1 MATALESASLVMIPS
16 GYEEGTLGSLQ
27 PLDGSGD
34 FTFSRGSNLSATR
47 VKQDGYI
54 EKGYEN
60 LLLQS
65 NSFDTTWTTSGTS
78 VTSGQSGY
86 DGSNDAWLLET
97 ASNGSRYIQELVSIN
112 SVQSISVYAKAGT
125 TNFLGIQ
132 IIGTGGGYS
141 FFNLSNGTLGG
152 SSSVVID
159 KAIELVSGTT
169 DWYRCSF
176 VINANN
182 NVIRIYPTNADNN
195 FASTTGQNIYIQDAQ
210 VNQGLVA
217 YPYLETTTTS
227 AKGGILENTPR
238 IDYTGG
244 GAGSLLLEP
253 SRSNLMV
260 HSEYITGTQGT
271 STFNAITSPE
281 GVNNGLLF
289 VENTATTTHGFLR
302 GGTIPTNANAV
313 DYTISIFAKK
323 KEREYI
329 QFTFYADGTSIN
341 SSGFNLINGTTS
353 GDPATHKI
361 EDYGN
366 GWYRCSFTA
375 SVLQSTGAYN
385 FSRVQ
390 TGINESLFYYQGDG
404 TSGMYFYGWQVEQN
418 ATYPTSYIPT
428 YGTSQTRAVDI
439 LFEGATGFSNFF
451 NAAEGTLFFEVDEPL
466 FRQLT
471 TDGRSI
477 ALRDTTNGEFFQLR
491 GRSNS
496 VYFLLTMCSPNVVSI
511 ANIENNTKYAIK
523 WNGSEVKMFTDGAA
537 RGSTSQVDSFR
548 PYTLGAAT
556 GFGMYTPTG
565 EKFNDIT
572 FFPTA
577 LSDSACMELTT
588 I

>member
-16 GYEEGTLGSLQ
+16 GYEDGTLGSLQ
-27 PLDGSGD
+27 PLDGTGD

-65 NSFDTTWTTSGTS
+65 NQFDTIWAS
-78 VTSGQSGY
+78 VRVGESTGFAGY
-86 DGSNDAWLLET
+86 DGTSDAWKIVPNAQLNDHRLDQST
-97 ASNGSRYIQELVSIN
+97 SVSG
-112 SVQSISVYAKAGT
+112 VWTFSIYAKAAGY
-125 TNFLGIQ
+125 NFLYILFSGIGNSGK
-132 IIGTGGGYS
+132 IIDISPNQGVVVDNKGGVQAIDESITDVGNDWWKITLTYS
-141 FFNLSNGTLGG
+141 GTLGTLRIITLPANDT
-152 SSSVVID
+152 SSYAGD
-159 KAIELVSGTT
+159 GTSG
-169 DWYRCSF
+169 
-176 VINANN
+176 IL
-182 NVIRIYPTNADNN
+182 
-195 FASTTGQNIYIQDAQ
+195 IQDVQ
-210 VNQGLVA
+210 VNQGLIA
-217 YPYLETTTTS
+217 YPYLETAATS

-238 IDYTGG
+238 IDYTGV

-253 SRSNLMV
+253 SRTNLMV

-302 GGTIPTNANAV
+302 GATIPTNANAV

-390 TGINESLFYYQGDG
+390 TGINESSFYYQGDG

-428 YGTSQTRAVDI
+428 YGTSQTRAEDVCEDAGNVSSI
-439 LFEGATGFSNFF
+439 VNSP
-451 NAAEGTLFFEVDEPL
+451 EGTFFTEFAKVNDFNGVLLSDGTPNNRITL
-466 FRQLT
+466 YPRNNTTQITFIFTIGGVQIIRQDPSPSGL
-471 TDGRSI
+471 
-477 ALRDTTNGEFFQLR
+477 DTTRFN
-491 GRSNS
+491 
-496 VYFLLTMCSPNVVSI
+496 
-511 ANIENNTKYAIK
+511 KYAIA
-523 WNGSEVKMFTDGAA
+523 WGLNDFRVYINGVNIYT
-537 RGSTSQVDSFR
+537 STS
-548 PYTLGAAT
+548 
-556 GFGMYTPTG
+556 
-565 EKFNDIT
+565 NIT
-572 FFPTA
+572 FSSGTINNIDLDSAKHKQALVFNQA
-577 LSDSACMELTT
+577 LSDEALIELTT

>member
-27 PLDGSGD
+27 PLDGTGD

-65 NSFDTTWTTSGTS
+65 NSFDTTWTQSAVS

-86 DGSNDAWLLET
+86 DGTNDAWLQSKT
-97 ASNGSRYIQELVSIN
+97 SGPYVNIA
-112 SVQSISVYAKAGT
+112 QSIAISGVWTLSIYAKANTLDSITFRNQTNGDDCDFDLTNGT
-125 TNFLGIQ
+125 TSTNTTIASS
-132 IIGTGGGYS
+132 I
-141 FFNLSNGTLGG
+141 NLISNG
-152 SSSVVID
+152 
-159 KAIELVSGTT
+159 
-169 DWYRCSF
+169 WYRCSATF
-176 VINANN
+176 SG
-182 NVIRIYPTNADNN
+182 
-195 FASTTGQNIYIQDAQ
+195 STTQIAVYLGFGNSTAGSVFIQDAQ
-210 VNQGLVA
+210 LNQGLVA

-253 SRSNLMV
+253 SRSNLIV

-289 VENTATTTHGFLR
+289 VENTATTSHGFLR
-302 GGTIPTNANAV
+302 GATIPTNANAV

-329 QFTFYADGTSIN
+329 QLSFFAEGAVIS

-353 GDPATHKI
+353 GDSATHKI
-361 EDYGN
+361 EDFGN

-385 FSRVQ
+385 FSRIS
-390 TGINESLFYYQGDG
+390 TGITESSFYYQGDG
-404 TSGMYFYGWQVEQN
+404 TSGVYFYGWQVEQN

-428 YGTSQTRAVDI
+428 YGTSQTRAVDVCVGAGDVNTFNSTEGVLYAEI
-439 LFEGATGFSNFF
+439 AALGDGGVRMISISDGSLNNQVSFEYSVITNLIRIRLISGAVEQSFY
-451 NAAEGTLFFEVDEPL
+451 
-466 FRQLT
+466 Q
-471 TDGRSI
+471 
-477 ALRDTTNGEFFQLR
+477 
-491 GRSNS
+491 
-496 VYFLLTMCSPNVVSI
+496 
-511 ANIENNTKYAIK
+511 
-523 WNGSEVKMFTDGAA
+523 
-537 RGSTSQVDSFR
+537 STSYDYLQYHKIAISYKLNNFKVYIDGTEVYTDTSSIMPIGLNELNFANSNTASVFYGKAKQV
-548 PYTLGAAT
+548 LV
-556 GFGMYTPTG
+556 
-565 EKFNDIT
+565 FNQ
-572 FFPTA
+572 A
-577 LSDSACMELTT
+577 LSDEALIELTT

>member
-27 PLDGSGD
+27 PLDGTGD

-182 NVIRIYPTNADNN
+182 TVIRIYPTNADNN

-210 VNQGLVA
+210 LNQGLIA

-253 SRSNLMV
+253 SRTNLILY
-260 HSEYITGTQGT
+260 SEYIGGWSGAPTYTNT
-271 STFNAITSPE
+271 NTLNPE
-281 GVNNGLLF
+281 GRSVNSFYKRIVSQSIN
-289 VENTATTTHGFLR
+289 
-302 GGTIPTNANAV
+302 V
-313 DYTISIFAKK
+313 DSNQTYSLSAYAKK
-323 KEREYI
+323 DTWNWMYIRTAGFDAAEYTW
-329 QFTFYADGTSIN
+329 FDLENGVVGNAAAGHGTPTI
-341 SSGFNLINGTTS
+341 T
-353 GDPATHKI
+353 P
-361 EDYGN
+361 EGN
-366 GWYRCSFTA
+366 GWYRCTIYFS
-375 SVLQSTGAYN
+375 STTDLSGNAYLSGVPSN
-385 FSRVQ
+385 GS
-390 TGINESLFYYQGDG
+390 TTQGSNDQEAVFIDMIQCEKG
-404 TSGMYFYGWQVEQN
+404 S
-418 ATYPTSYIPT
+418 YPTSYIPT
-428 YGTSQTRAVDI
+428 YGTSQTRAADI

-451 NAAEGTLFFEVDEPL
+451 NTTEGTLFFEVDEPL

-477 ALRDTTNGEFFQLR
+477 ALRDTTNGEYFQLR

-537 RGSTSQVDSFR
+537 RGSSSQVDSFR
-548 PYTLGAAT
+548 PYTLGVAT
-556 GFGMYTPTG
+556 GFGMYTSTG
-565 EKFNDIT
+565 EKFNNIT

-577 LSDSACMELTT
+577 LSDEALIELTT